1 MQSVFQCLHRGGDA
15 AAAVDHDRRAVL
27 ADGHDGRV
35 AQQAAEVQHV
45 AGFMADGGDDAH
57 GGGLAVHHADG
68 GFVGD
73 QGADDGRGGVAR
85 DDDHIDAHRADS
97 CHGFQL
103 FDGQA
108 AALGGVDHAVVLAD
122 GDESARQA
130 ANVVGGHDAA
140 LLDRVV
146 QQGQA
151 GGGAAA
157 AAGLKAH
164 LFEDVGHAVAHGGG
178 GGQRQVDDAG
188 GYAQLLRG
196 EVCHQL
202 THAGDLEGG
211 ALHQLGHLVDGGI
224 LGQPG
229 QRGADRAGA
238 GDADVDLAVG
248 LTGTVE
254 GTRHKG
260 IVLGRVAEDH
270 KLCCADALT
279 VGGELAGRLDGLT
292 HQFDGVHVQAR
303 LGGTDVHRAADDV
316 RLGQCAGDGLDEAQV
331 ARREALVDEGGVA
344 AHEVDAHLLAGGVE
358 GLGKVHRVGI
368 RAGTQ
373 QHGDGGDADALVDD
387 GDAVLGADVLHSRN
401 EPGGAGGDLV
411 INFFAGFPGVRVD
424 AVQQTD
430 AHGDGA
436 HVQIV
441 LSEHLD
447 GLENVTGIKHTH
459 SCVLPPSDGVHGIK
473 NFLTG
478 NIDLHAHL
486 GGQCIAALVQLFVA
500 HIAVA
505 DIHQHDHGE
514 HALQDALG
522 HVLDI
527 DVQFGAQTSDL
538 GNNAHG
544 IVTNDGNECF
554 HRFHPRFLVIGSCR
568 KKSQHTVTLSV

>member
-1 MQSVFQCLHRGGDA
+1 M
-15 AAAVDHDRRAVL
+15 
-27 ADGHDGRV
+27 
-35 AQQAAEVQHV
+35 
-45 AGFMADGGDDAH
+45 
-57 GGGLAVHHADG
+57 
-68 GFVGD
+68 
-73 QGADDGRGGVAR
+73 
-85 DDDHIDAHRADS
+85 
-97 CHGFQL
+97 
-103 FDGQA
+103 
-108 AALGGVDHAVVLAD
+108 DHAVVLAD

-140 LLDRVV
+140 LLDGVV
-146 QQGQA
+146 EQGEA

-164 LFEDVGHAVAHGGG
+164 LLEDVGHTVAHGGG

-188 GYAQLLRG
+188 GYAQLFGG

-211 ALHQLGHLVDGGI
+211 ALHQLGHLVDGGV

-248 LTGTVE
+248 LTGAVE

-260 IVLGRVAEDH
+260 IVLGCVAEDH
-270 KLCCADALT
+270 QLCCADALT
-279 VGGELAGRLDGLT
+279 VGGELAGLLDGLA
-292 HQFDGVHVQAR
+292 HQLDGVHVQAR

-358 GLGKVHRVGI
+358 GLGKVHRVGV
-368 RAGTQ
+368 RAGAQ

-411 INFFAGFPGVRVD
+411 IDFFAGFPGVRVD
-424 AVQQTD
+424 AVQQAD

-441 LSEHLD
+441 LREHLD
-447 GLENVTGIKHTH
+447 GLEDVA
-459 SCVLPPSDGVHGIK
+459 GVH
-473 NFLTG
+473 
-478 NIDLHAHL
+478 HAHSSL
-486 GGQCIAALVQLFVA
+486 PFFC
-500 HIAVA
+500 
-505 DIHQHDHGE
+505 
-514 HALQDALG
+514 
-522 HVLDI
+522 
-527 DVQFGAQTSDL
+527 S
-538 GNNAHG
+538 
-544 IVTNDGNECF
+544 
-554 HRFHPRFLVIGSCR
+554 S
-568 KKSQHTVTLSV
+568 